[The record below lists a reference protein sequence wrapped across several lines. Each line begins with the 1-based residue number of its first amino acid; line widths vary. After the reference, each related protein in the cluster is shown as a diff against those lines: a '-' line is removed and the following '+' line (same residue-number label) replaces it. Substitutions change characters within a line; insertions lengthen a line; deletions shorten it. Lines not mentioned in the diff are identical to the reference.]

1 MIDDQPSGSCP
12 TCRRRDPRNPQ
23 LCDVDRSK
31 FRTWL
36 GDLPHL
42 AEELEAV
49 RYDGI
54 NGQSAGGRVSGSKER
69 QLPIR
74 VDPLDLAA
82 PARNVWLLGEDQVG
96 HISVAS
102 ILDFWARDWREARGG
117 RERLPDPYV
126 PALAAW
132 LLRRADDAMDS
143 HPAIA
148 EMWDDVRRLHGVL
161 RVQLGLHPPRPVYL
175 DGVPCRRCGAGTLW
189 RMPESE
195 YASECAVPECRDL
208 LTDEEYD
215 AWTRER
221 AAPLKRR
228 NRILRSDSS
237 AA

>member
-1 MIDDQPSGSCP
+1 MTDDQPTGSCP

-23 LCDVDRSK
+23 LCEVDRSK

-42 AEELEAV
+42 VEELEAV

-54 NGQSAGGRVSGSKER
+54 NGKSAGGRVSGSKER

-143 HPAIA
+143 HPAIDEA
-148 EMWDDVRRLHGVL
+148 WHDVRRIYGAL
-161 RVQLGLHPPRPVYL
+161 RAQLGLIEVPDYKR
-175 DGVPCRRCGAGTLW
+175 GVPCPACAALTLVRYEASDWVECASPGCGA
-189 RMPESE
+189 
-195 YASECAVPECRDL
+195 L
-208 LTDEEYD
+208 LTPEQYNEHV
-215 AWTRER
+215 AALAAQIRREK
-221 AAPLKRR
+221 AA
-228 NRILRSDSS
+228 
-237 AA
+237 